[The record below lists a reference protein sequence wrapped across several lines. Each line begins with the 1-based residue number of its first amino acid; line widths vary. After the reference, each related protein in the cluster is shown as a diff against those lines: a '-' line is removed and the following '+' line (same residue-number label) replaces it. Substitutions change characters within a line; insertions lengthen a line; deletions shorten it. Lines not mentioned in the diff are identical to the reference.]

1 MPQSSFF
8 VSLYAP
14 GPVASEEYTMQAGR
28 MVNIFT
34 SVLTD
39 KAKIAALTKGAPL
52 SGFHTELD
60 VSQTE
65 DGGLLGRAVVEIQA
79 EVRVGLDKTK
89 LSKELKHAAPWKN
102 CKVEKRAVP
111 VEDLEQTGEAVPEAA
126 AVVA

>member
-1 MPQSSFF
+1 VMLQSSFF

-14 GPVASEEYTMQAGR
+14 GPVAPEEYIMQDL
-28 MVNIFT
+28 FT
-34 SVLTD
+34 S

-65 DGGLLGRAVVEIQA
+65 DGGLLGRAVVDIQA

-89 LSKELKHAAPWKN
+89 LSKELKNAAPWKN

-111 VEDLEQTGEAVPEAA
+111 IEGSHVEDAEAVGAA
-126 AVVA
+126 IVA

>member
-1 MPQSSFF
+1 
-8 VSLYAP
+8 
-14 GPVASEEYTMQAGR
+14 

-65 DGGLLGRAVVEIQA
+65 DGGLLGRAVVDIQA

-89 LSKELKHAAPWKN
+89 LSKELKHATPWKN
-102 CKVEKRAVP
+102 CKVEKQAVP

-126 AVVA
+126 TVVA